1 MSIGKFLGSAL
12 GLFGAGN
19 AGTGDLIRNNRNNP
33 DIPPH
38 INRQIRLAQGHPPT
52 ESRGVDELRHIQ
64 PQGGAF

>member
-19 AGTGDLIRNNRNNP
+19 AGDGELIRNNP